1 MFALPYMLLLVWF
14 HGVDVYHQH
23 FSQLGLIVFA
33 YNCFRLLFIFYLFWM
48 VETVGL
54 WLLRIVAGKTLAH
67 IATLERLVL
76 GFFTGAGVWHL
87 AMLVFGYLNL
97 YTFRVAVIISLPLV
111 VLSYADVRTFSK
123 DAYRAFAGGSA
134 IVSNIGTGSLGWLL
148 FGLAC
153 VGFIVLLLIKGL
165 FPGGG
170 HDYFTHYFYYY
181 QTVIAHHG
189 LWPNDVW
196 YHYYDDKGAGLYF
209 LGILITDPLAPQ
221 LITFTFFAT
230 GLTALFL
237 LLRRIAPDTLWPLAG
252 VVLFLVIY
260 IYTPGSAFIYSANG
274 GWGEFEKPHE
284 IVGSLVIAIVW
295 MTI

>member
-1 MFALPYMLLLVWF
+1 
-14 HGVDVYHQH
+14 
-23 FSQLGLIVFA
+23 
-33 YNCFRLLFIFYLFWM
+33 M

-54 WLLRIVAGKTLAH
+54 WLLRIVAGKTLSH
-67 IATLERLVL
+67 IATLERLAL

-87 AMLVFGYLNL
+87 AMLVLGYLNL

-123 DAYRAFAGGSA
+123 DAYRAFASGSA
-134 IVSNIGTGSLGWLL
+134 IVSDIGTGSLGWLL
-148 FGLAC
+148 FGFAC

-196 YHYYDDKGAGLYF
+196 YHYYYDKGAG
-209 LGILITDPLAPQ
+209 
-221 LITFTFFAT
+221 
-230 GLTALFL
+230 
-237 LLRRIAPDTLWPLAG
+237 R
-252 VVLFLVIY
+252 
-260 IYTPGSAFIYSANG
+260 
-274 GWGEFEKPHE
+274 
-284 IVGSLVIAIVW
+284 
-295 MTI
+295 